1 MLISMT
7 FVRLFLFLISAL
19 WADLG
24 FSGHEDHYDEYQAAE
39 VQPFYSSGYFDQ
51 LKLRDGKSL
60 AYSVFENKVSD
71 RAIVVM
77 QGRTESM
84 LKYAEWIYDLHR
96 LGFTVFAFDFRGQG
110 NSDHLV
116 PHRPSY
122 GHIDDFDTY
131 VEDLREFLDK
141 VVAPR
146 HKGKLFLYAHSMGGA
161 VAVMHELKYPSRFL
175 GTVLQSPMLDI
186 KTAPI
191 PQFLARWLVRLMVFM
206 GYGES
211 LPPMQKEADVHEK
224 NTVTTSTI
232 RREYSLAQRMKNSS
246 AYIGPPT
253 NLWVERAFAATEDF
267 RSAAKKL
274 TNSIFMFQAGDDRFV
289 VNETLD
295 HFCRNAKDC
304 KSIMMS
310 GGMHELYLERDQ
322 VRDEVLKKTSDYF
335 NRF

>member
-1 MLISMT
+1 MT
-7 FVRLFLFLISAL
+7 FLRLCFFFCVTF
-19 WADLG
+19 WAELG
-24 FSGHEDHYDEYQAAE
+24 FSGNEDHYAEFQAAE

-60 AYSVFENKVSD
+60 AYSVFENKLSD

-84 LKYAEWIYDLHR
+84 FKYAEWIYDLHR

-116 PHRPSY
+116 PSKPSY

-131 VEDLREFLDK
+131 VEDLREFLEK
-141 VVAPR
+141 VVVPR

-161 VAVMHELKYPSRFL
+161 VAVMHELKYPNHFL
-175 GTVLQSPMLDI
+175 GTVLQSPMLAI
-186 KTAPI
+186 KTSPI
-191 PQFLARWLVRLMVFM
+191 PHFLAKWLVQFMVFM

-211 LPPMQKEADVHEK
+211 LPPTQKDEPDAHEK

-232 RREYSLAQRMKNSS
+232 RREYSLAQRMKNKS

-267 RSAAKKL
+267 GSAAKKL
-274 TNSIFMFQAGDDRFV
+274 TNSILMFQAGDDHFV
-289 VNETLD
+289 INESLD
-295 HFCRNAKDC
+295 HFCRSAKDC

-310 GGMHELYLERDQ
+310 EGMHELYIERDQ
-322 VRDEVLKKTSDYF
+322 VRVEVLKKTSEYF
-335 NRF
+335 QRF